1 MGFVGRGAFEDMSEN
16 SKRVKALNWAAL
28 VIMMVFYAGTWTF
41 AGFYHVTEIYN
52 TLIIF
57 VALVILFFNNV
68 DPIKKLKE
76 GDKSFYLLGLTLAVA
91 AVNLFIIRSN
101 KGCFLIL
108 ADFLLVFY
116 LSKEIRLTE
125 LQLKTLEIFFL
136 VMFASWFVYDRTF
149 SFNANTGATATVF
162 TMLGAYVMLNRI
174 CRIREIYG
182 FIAVIA
188 VIRTANLV
196 LWHLA
201 RGAFIALFVFL
212 VLFYAIPRKLWL
224 NSVFYRGLTFFSIFG
239 SLLFVLA
246 YVLLSATGINP
257 RMPFFYKNVFSGR
270 EQIWMEVWEIFIE
283 QPLTGIGSGRA
294 LKSFFEYNIHN
305 AMYDILAVHGVI
317 VFALAVILI
326 IRRLFEAEKVIEAA
340 SGANAEKILCAAAVF
355 AIFIESF
362 IDMDL
367 MWADYSPVLLFL
379 LYEIFH
385 VRQTD
390 GYE

>member
-1 MGFVGRGAFEDMSEN
+1 MWEN
-16 SKRVKALNWAAL
+16 SKRGEVLNWVAL
-28 VIMMVFYAGTWTF
+28 IILMVFYACTWTF
-41 AGFYHVTEIYN
+41 PGFYHITEVYN

-57 VALVILFFNNV
+57 VALAILFFNNV
-68 DPIKKLKE
+68 NLLKKLKE
-76 GDKSFYLLGLTLAVA
+76 KDLSFYALTLALLVA
-91 AVNLFIIRSN
+91 AVNLFIIDSN

-116 LSKEIRLTE
+116 LSKEISLSD

-136 VMFASWFVYDRTF
+136 IMFASWFVYDRTF

-162 TMLGAYVMLNRI
+162 TLLGAYVLLNRL
-174 CRIREIYG
+174 CSLKEIYG
-182 FIAVIA
+182 FFIVIA
-188 VIRTANLV
+188 LIRTTNLV

-201 RGAFIALFVFL
+201 RGAFIALAVFL
-212 VLFYAIPRKLWL
+212 LLFYLIPKKLWH
-224 NSVFYRGLTFFSIFG
+224 SKTFFRGLTLFSIFG
-239 SLLFVLA
+239 SLLFVLF
-246 YVLLSATGINP
+246 YVLLSNTGINP
-257 RMPFFYKNVFSGR
+257 KMPFFYKNVFSGR
-270 EQIWMEVWEIFIE
+270 EQIWMEVWEIFAG

-317 VFALAVILI
+317 VFALAVMLL
-326 IRRLFEAEKVIEAA
+326 IRRLFEAGKLIAA
-340 SGANAEKILCAAAVF
+340 DTGSEKILCAAAVF
-355 AIFIESF
+355 AMFIESF

-385 VRQTD
+385 GRKAQKT
-390 GYE
+390 